1 MPNQPDDWLDRSVL
15 EVIPL
20 VRRRAP
26 QAAKA
31 ILREIRRTQ
40 TGYEPSAEGNYD
52 VAPYSI
58 HWLSLPVLS
67 GAAPLGRLIV
77 MRDVTEERSVAAM
90 RDDLTNTM
98 VHDLRN
104 PLTVIQSSLDLLTM
118 DSPDKA
124 SESQQQVLEV
134 MQHGTQRML
143 NLVTAILDVNRL
155 ESGQMPLDREP
166 VLLSMLVADVLAM
179 QTVLADEKQLQLI
192 NEVATDLPP
201 VSIDVELVRRV
212 FQNVIGNAI
221 KFTPPDGTVRVSA
234 QIDPSD
240 ERMLAAC
247 VCDTGPG
254 VPLDLQP
261 RLFQKF
267 VTGRSFGRGTG
278 LGLAFCRLVLEAH
291 GGRIWL
297 ENGAG
302 TGAVFKFTLPI
313 VE

>member
-1 MPNQPDDWLDRSVL
+1 
-15 EVIPL
+15 
-20 VRRRAP
+20 
-26 QAAKA
+26 
-31 ILREIRRTQ
+31 
-40 TGYEPSAEGNYD
+40 
-52 VAPYSI
+52 
-58 HWLSLPVLS
+58 
-67 GAAPLGRLIV
+67 
-77 MRDVTEERSVAAM
+77 
-90 RDDLTNTM
+90 
-98 VHDLRN
+98 
-104 PLTVIQSSLDLLTM
+104 M

-166 VLLSMLVADVLAM
+166 VLLSMLVTDVLAM